1 MFFHGEIRISKE
13 HICICLPTQ
22 IWLKS
27 NVLVHWILQNYDM
40 SSLLVTYHNLNEFSV
55 QNQWTQSL
63 PMLNPLG
70 SNTLVQWIRQN
81 YDTCSLTATYH
92 NLNEF
97 NVQNQWAQYLPL
109 LKKELLYYTQK
120 INLKMWKKKWMTS
133 DNQRETDNSN
143 HGTNSLKA
151 KSNLEI
157 FSFLGSKLELK
168 PYYIS
173 LILTNCMN

>member
-1 MFFHGEIRISKE
+1 
-13 HICICLPTQ
+13 
-22 IWLKS
+22 
-27 NVLVHWILQNYDM
+27 M
-40 SSLLVTYHNLNEFSV
+40 SSLLATYHNLNKFSV

-70 SNTLVQWIRQN
+70 SNTLVHWIRQN
-81 YDTCSLTATYH
+81 YDTCSLIATYH

-109 LKKELLYYTQK
+109 PKKELLYYTQK
-120 INLKMWKKKWMTS
+120 INLKMWKKNEWQVTTKEKQATLTMEPIAS
-133 DNQRETDNSN
+133 
-143 HGTNSLKA
+143 KA